1 MIIAN
6 QQGIHDG
13 VAGVHSFSGELES
26 LHSEALHLLQS
37 SKEYFDSNNA
47 GAAYSQ
53 VQGLVNDAVLDC
65 KQVMNRHG
73 DALDTA
79 GQTFN
84 NTDIQGAGSF
94 HGV

>member
-1 MIIAN
+1 MIIAD

-13 VAGVHSFSGELES
+13 VAGVQSFSGELEG

-37 SKEYFDSNNA
+37 SKEYFDSHNA
-47 GAAYSQ
+47 GQAYSQ
-53 VQGLVNDAVLDC
+53 VQGLVNDAIDDC
-65 KQVMNRHG
+65 RQVMLRHG

-79 GQTFN
+79 GQNFN